1 MVVTED
7 EKRERYEELSDE
19 LFWLTFFSRNFSA
32 ERVEKIVTEMEELFP
47 TSESEYDQ
55 EKILRFIFTY

>member
-1 MVVTED
+1 MTED